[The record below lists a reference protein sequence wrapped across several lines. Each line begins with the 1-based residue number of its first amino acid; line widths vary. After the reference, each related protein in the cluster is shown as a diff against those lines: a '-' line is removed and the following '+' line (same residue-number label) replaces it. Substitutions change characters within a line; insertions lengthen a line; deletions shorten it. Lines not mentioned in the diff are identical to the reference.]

1 MENAER
7 YKMPLMGLSVDWTQL
22 REESKSRKI
31 SQKKLLENRDENVRK
46 KQNRASKI
54 CRIILN
60 GEMFM

>member
-1 MENAER
+1 
-7 YKMPLMGLSVDWTQL
+7 MPLMGLSVDWTQL